1 MTLQQPQPV
10 SVSIHVGGTLFHIW
24 NGLRVTFEASPGL
37 RSSDAYMNLSVYNPS
52 LYVARSVLG
61 RNLKT
66 MRVSVVAASQ
76 EIVTSMPLTAARLLP
91 ERGSWRLVMAGDL
104 GTLPDILT
112 IKESSTM
119 IHSIYSALSEAA
131 RQLGLTAEILGIHD
145 EVLANFD
152 FTGTLS
158 ELRALLGIG
167 TIQFSS
173 GRVVFGPRPLPLR
186 LRARGTVLGTSIE
199 LTEHIEQDF
208 ILDEGITLY
217 TDVTGFGQPSGVL
230 HRGDSGRGVMITR
243 CQFERGE

>member
-1 MTLQQPQPV
+1 MTLQPPQPV

-37 RSSDAYMNLSVYNPS
+37 RSSDAYMNISVYNPS

-61 RNLKT
+61 RALKT

-112 IKESSTM
+112 IKESSIT
-119 IHSIYSALSEAA
+119 IYSALSEAA
-131 RQLGLTAEILGIHD
+131 RQLGLTAEILGIYG
-145 EVLANFD
+145 EVLPNFD

-158 ELRALLGIG
+158 ELRALLGVG

-173 GRVVFGPRPLPLR
+173 GRLVFGPRPLPLR
-186 LRARGTVLGTSIE
+186 LRARGTALGTPIE

-208 ILDEGITLY
+208 IVDEGITLY